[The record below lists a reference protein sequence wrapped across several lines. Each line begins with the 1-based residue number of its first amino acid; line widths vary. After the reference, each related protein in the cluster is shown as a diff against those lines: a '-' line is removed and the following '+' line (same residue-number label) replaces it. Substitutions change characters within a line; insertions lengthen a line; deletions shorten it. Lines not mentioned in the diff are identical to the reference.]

1 MSNHITH
8 LSFTRLKELAHSPLA
23 LKRYIE
29 ETKKSTRAM
38 DEGTLLDCLLFEPE
52 TFKMDVSTSSFG
64 IAPADNSWVF
74 SVEYPFSNYDILQLL
89 S

>member
-38 DEGTLLDCLLFEPE
+38 DEGTLLDCLLFEPDTFEKSMGLIGKLRLLTLE
-52 TFKMDVSTSSFG
+52 T
-64 IAPADNSWVF
+64 
-74 SVEYPFSNYDILQLL
+74 
-89 S
+89 